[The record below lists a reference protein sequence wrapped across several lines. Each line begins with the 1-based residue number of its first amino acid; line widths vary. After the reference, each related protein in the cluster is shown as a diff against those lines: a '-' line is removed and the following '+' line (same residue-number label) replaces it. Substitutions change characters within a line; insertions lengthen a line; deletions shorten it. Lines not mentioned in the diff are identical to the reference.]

1 MAVTFVQNYFTA
13 VFTTQSFPMSR
24 IIFKYLHVNFI
35 MLYFFPRKV
44 SLFETEFD
52 LTEFIHGTCRCLVKV
67 SESVNWRG
75 GQPVVRKPKF
85 FQKNGNHYQGTL
97 KDVSTTTPFL
107 KLTDLV
113 SSLQG

>member
-1 MAVTFVQNYFTA
+1 
-13 VFTTQSFPMSR
+13 
-24 IIFKYLHVNFI
+24 

-67 SESVNWRG
+67 SESVNWCRG
-75 GQPVVRKPKF
+75 KETYD
-85 FQKNGNHYQGTL
+85 FQENGNHYQGTKKCVL
-97 KDVSTTTPFL
+97 TTTPFF

-113 SSLQG
+113 SFLQR

>member
-1 MAVTFVQNYFTA
+1 
-13 VFTTQSFPMSR
+13 
-24 IIFKYLHVNFI
+24 

-67 SESVNWRG
+67 SESVNWCRG
-75 GQPVVRKPKF
+75 HYVVRKPMIFKRM
-85 FQKNGNHYQGTL
+85 GTIIKAL
-97 KDVSTTTPFL
+97 KKCVLTTTPFF

-113 SSLQG
+113 SFLQR

>member
-67 SESVNWRG
+67 SESVNWCRG
-75 GQPVVRKPKF
+75 YSVVRKPMIFKRMGTIIKAL
-85 FQKNGNHYQGTL
+85 KNVY
-97 KDVSTTTPFL
+97 
-107 KLTDLV
+107 
-113 SSLQG
+113 